1 MKILIIMTA
10 AILWGSCNTPSNEAP
25 RETDSLNGTVTTPDS
40 STTTPGIQQH
50 DAHDT
55 STWEGAP
62 NDSGR

>member
-1 MKILIIMTA
+1 MKIPVMMIA
-10 AILWGSCNTPSNEAP
+10 VILFGSCNAPSNEAP
-25 RETDSLNGTVTTPDS
+25 GETDRLNGTVTTPDS